1 MVRSVTSHHSAT
13 AELTRLS
20 QPPPLR
26 QQVYE
31 RLEEMIVDGVLAP
44 GQHLVEQELAERL
57 GVSRN
62 PIREALQ
69 ALERGGW
76 VDLRPRYGA
85 FVHTPSADEAT
96 EFFHVRS
103 VLERESARLAARNA
117 DDVSIATL
125 AALVDEAA
133 RTPEVD
139 AQTLADL
146 NTRFH
151 RQVAAMAGNRV
162 LTRMLSAIEK
172 RLRWYFQPVAM
183 VRGGRSWDQHA
194 ALVDAFR
201 ARDADRAEAIMR
213 GHATATAEA
222 YQLHHEPLMPS

>member
-1 MVRSVTSHHSAT
+1 MSLNSAP
-13 AELTRLS
+13 AGLTQLA

-31 RLEEMIVDGVLAP
+31 RLEEMIVDGVLPP
-44 GQHLVEQELAERL
+44 GQHLVEQDLAELL

-76 VDLRPRYGA
+76 VDLRPRHGA
-85 FVHTPSADEAT
+85 FVHAPSADEAT

-103 VLERESARLAARNA
+103 VLERESARLAARHA

-125 AALVDEAA
+125 VALIDEAA
-133 RTPEVD
+133 RTPEAD
-139 AQTLADL
+139 AQALADL

-162 LTRMLSAIEK
+162 LTRMIGTIEK
-172 RLRWYFQPVAM
+172 RLRWYFRPVAM
-183 VRGGRSWDQHA
+183 VRGERSWDQHA
-194 ALVDAFR
+194 ALVDAIR
-201 ARDADRAEAIMR
+201 ARDAQRAEAIMR
-213 GHATATAEA
+213 DHATATAEV
-222 YQLHHEPLMPS
+222 YHVHHDPLASG

>member
-1 MVRSVTSHHSAT
+1 MSQHSVPAG
-13 AELTRLS
+13 LS
-20 QPPPLR
+20 QLAQPPPLR

-76 VDLRPRYGA
+76 VDLRPRHGA
-85 FVHTPSADEAT
+85 FVHIPSADEAS

-103 VLERESARLAARNA
+103 VLEREAARLAARNA
-117 DDVSIATL
+117 DDASISVL
-125 AALVDEAA
+125 SALVDKAA
-133 RTPEVD
+133 MTPDDD
-139 AQTLADL
+139 AVALADL
-146 NTRFH
+146 NTHFH

-162 LTRMLSAIEK
+162 LTEMLGTIEK
-172 RLRWYFQPVAM
+172 RLRWYFRPVAM
-183 VRGGRSWDQHA
+183 VRGGRSWDQHV
-194 ALVDAFR
+194 ALVEAFV
-201 ARDADRAEAIMR
+201 ARDADQAEAIMR
-213 GHATATAEA
+213 DHTTATAHA
-222 YQLHHEPLMPS
+222 YRQHHEPGV

>member
-1 MVRSVTSHHSAT
+1 
-13 AELTRLS
+13 
-20 QPPPLR
+20 
-26 QQVYE
+26 
-31 RLEEMIVDGVLAP
+31 MIVDGVLAP

-76 VDLRPRYGA
+76 VDLRPRHGA
-85 FVHTPSADEAT
+85 FVHIPSADEAS

-117 DDVSIATL
+117 DEASISIL
-125 AALVDEAA
+125 AALIDKA
-133 RTPEVD
+133 TPEVD
-139 AQTLADL
+139 AHALADL
-146 NTRFH
+146 NTHFH
-151 RQVAAMAGNRV
+151 RQVATMSGNRV
-162 LTRMLSAIEK
+162 LTELLGTIEK

-194 ALVDAFR
+194 ALVEAFV
-201 ARDADRAEAIMR
+201 ARDGDLAEAIMR
-213 GHATATAEA
+213 DHTTATAHA
-222 YQLHHEPLMPS
+222 YRQHHEPD

>member
-1 MVRSVTSHHSAT
+1 MGQRSAPAGFSH
-13 AELTRLS
+13 LD

-26 QQVYE
+26 RQVYE

-69 ALERGGW
+69 ALERSGW
-76 VDLRPRYGA
+76 VDLRPRYGG
-85 FVHTPSADEAT
+85 FVHTPSADEAK

-103 VLERESARLAARNA
+103 VLEAESARLAAYNA
-117 DDVSIATL
+117 DDASIAALTALIDQAGRTL
-125 AALVDEAA
+125 
-133 RTPEVD
+133 EVD
-139 AQTLADL
+139 AHTLADL

-151 RQVAAMAGNRV
+151 RQVVAMAGNRV
-162 LTRMLSAIEK
+162 LAEMLGMIEK
-172 RLRWYFQPVAM
+172 RLRWYFTPVAM

-194 ALVDAFR
+194 ALVEALI
-201 ARDADRAEAIMR
+201 AHDADWAEAIMR
-213 GHATATAEA
+213 EHTAGTAQA
-222 YQLHHEPLMPS
+222 YRRHHEQTEAD